1 MDFEAFWTRRWSVWQ
16 TPVLVVLGAES
27 TGKST
32 LMERLIMMNMFP
44 RAKKICTRVPILVR
58 LRNAEKAQAPTLAVQ
73 NVSSKAIERGPT
85 TIPMQGGE
93 LDVREAMQEILEQEN
108 KLAAGVASE
117 RIIIIEAK
125 GPRLPCLDLVDMP
138 GVVQFPPDLM
148 DQTVAL
154 IERHVATHGAYS
166 MYLAISPAAEN
177 PRNSSILSL
186 VEKHKLQPKTLGVFT
201 KCDKLVLE
209 DDAEIFKARLQ
220 FPPPSDSDGV
230 SLSPHGWVATMSR

>member
-1 MDFEAFWTRRWSVWQ
+1 M
-16 TPVLVVLGAES
+16 GAES

-32 LMERLIMMNMFP
+32 LMERLTMMNMFP

-73 NVSSKAIERGPT
+73 NVSSKAIESGPI

-138 GVVQFPPDLM
+138 GVVQFPPDLKE
-148 DQTVAL
+148 QTVAL
-154 IERHVATHGAYS
+154 IERHIATHGAYS

-177 PRNSSILSL
+177 HRNCSILSF
-186 VEKHKLQPKTLGVFT
+186 VE
-201 KCDKLVLE
+201 E
-209 DDAEIFKARLQ
+209 
-220 FPPPSDSDGV
+220 
-230 SLSPHGWVATMSR
+230 